1 MLRGGPASLLLR
13 LAQRAPLA
21 RAALPLLAAYA
32 PEAFSLRGARA
43 RGLHVFARA
52 GAHEDFCKVEV
63 RDGADAGDL
72 KKAVIAE
79 LRLGVSPGYMR
90 LLLEVESGGGGAPA
104 LVPLDSRRAL
114 AEQGVLDG
122 SSVFAEVL
130 PARPPTLPHVLVRLS
145 GSLVPTKVA
154 LAPGA
159 DADDLAKGAIAEL
172 KLDAAPDRVRL
183 CVWGRSHRP
192 RRRWPWRS
200 ACTPPMLNPGPPQ
213 SGRT

>member
-1 MLRGGPASLLLR
+1 MSNPTQLMLRLLSR
-13 LAQRAPLA
+13 HSQRAPLA
-21 RAALPLLAAYA
+21 RAVLPLLAAYA
-32 PEAFSLRGARA
+32 PEAFAGGWAPF
-43 RGLHVFARA
+43 HVFARRPTA
-52 GAHEDFCKVEV
+52 NHAKVEV